1 MKLSHFLLPGVM
13 VMLAATAQIQP
24 VYGGECPPNSAPVSE
39 KDNVVHCRCIHGYEN
54 KGGVC
59 VPVTE
64 PETKND
70 KLRKAWQKALGC
82 AMEQVYARAG
92 SLGTSGKNFSQEL
105 RNEMTR
111 VFNEAGKPVK
121 NSNDDQVVTLDLD
134 RQESLSVS
142 ADRQFIVNVAVHS
155 LYDDN
160 IHVDVQS
167 YFSSSGNNVKDRQ
180 EYLENLIQVNKFG
193 EIIADKE
200 SAAVKACLAK

>member
-1 MKLSHFLLPGVM
+1 MKRFHFLLLGVV
-13 VMLAATAQIQP
+13 VMLAATMQSQP
-24 VYGGECPPNSAPVSE
+24 VYGECPPNSAPVSE
-39 KDNVVHCRCIHGYEN
+39 KDNVVHCRCISGFEN

-59 VPVTE
+59 VPVTK
-64 PETKND
+64 PETQND
-70 KLRKAWQKALGC
+70 KLRKAWQKALSC
-82 AMEQVYARAG
+82 AMEQVYARAE
-92 SLGTSGKNFSQEL
+92 SLGGTGKNFSQEL

-121 NSNDDQVVTLDLD
+121 NSNEDQVVTLDLD

-180 EYLENLIQVNKFG
+180 EYLENLIQINKFG
-193 EIIADKE
+193 EIMADKE

>member
-1 MKLSHFLLPGVM
+1 MKRSHFLLLGVM
-13 VMLAATAQIQP
+13 VMLAATMQSQN
-24 VYGGECPPNSAPVSE
+24 VYGECPPNSAPVSE
-39 KDNVVHCRCIHGYEN
+39 KDNVVHCRCIQGFEN

-59 VPVTE
+59 LPVTK

-70 KLRKAWQKALGC
+70 KLRKAWQKALSC
-82 AMEQVYARAG
+82 AMEQVYARAE
-92 SLGTSGKNFSQEL
+92 SLGGTGKNFSQEL

-121 NSNDDQVVTLDLD
+121 NSNEDQVVTLDLD

-180 EYLENLIQVNKFG
+180 EYLENLIQINKFG
-193 EIIADKE
+193 EIMADKE

>member
-1 MKLSHFLLPGVM
+1 MKRFHFLLLGVV
-13 VMLAATAQIQP
+13 VMLAATMQSQP
-24 VYGGECPPNSAPVSE
+24 VYGECPPNSAPVSE
-39 KDNVVHCRCIHGYEN
+39 KDNVVHCRCISGFEN

-59 VPVTE
+59 VPVTK
-64 PETKND
+64 PETQND
-70 KLRKAWQKALGC
+70 KLRKAWQKALSC
-82 AMEQVYARAG
+82 AMEQVYARAE
-92 SLGTSGKNFSQEL
+92 SLGGTGKNFSQEL

-111 VFNEAGKPVK
+111 VFNEAGKQVK
-121 NSNDDQVVTLDLD
+121 NSNEDQVVTLDLD

-180 EYLENLIQVNKFG
+180 EYLENLIQINKFG
-193 EIIADKE
+193 EIMADKE

>member
-1 MKLSHFLLPGVM
+1 MKRFHFLLLGVV
-13 VMLAATAQIQP
+13 VMLAATMQSQP
-24 VYGGECPPNSAPVSE
+24 VYGECPPNSAPVSE
-39 KDNVVHCRCIHGYEN
+39 KDNVVHCRCISGFEN

-59 VPVTE
+59 VPVTK
-64 PETKND
+64 PETQND
-70 KLRKAWQKALGC
+70 KLRKAWQKALSC
-82 AMEQVYARAG
+82 AMEQVYARAE
-92 SLGTSGKNFSQEL
+92 SLGGTGKNFSQEL

-111 VFNEAGKPVK
+111 VFNEAGKQVK
-121 NSNDDQVVTLDLD
+121 NSNEDQVVTLDLD

-155 LYDDN
+155 LYDNN

-193 EIIADKE
+193 EIMADKE